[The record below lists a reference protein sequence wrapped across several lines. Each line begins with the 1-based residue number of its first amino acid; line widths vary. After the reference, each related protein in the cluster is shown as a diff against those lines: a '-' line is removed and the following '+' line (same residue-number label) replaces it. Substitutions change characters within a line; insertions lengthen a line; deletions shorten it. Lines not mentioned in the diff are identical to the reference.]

1 VCRLYR
7 SSTVFFLWLMIFLNV
22 VLPVFLI
29 IVLGFGIRRIH
40 FVDKFFLDKISH
52 LAYYVALPSLLV
64 WKIGTASFDL
74 SFNPRLIAGSY
85 LAVLIC
91 GLAAYALARLLKL
104 PAREA
109 GSFTQGSFWGNMT
122 YIGLPI
128 LLAAYG
134 EEALQ
139 RGGVLIGFMNPV
151 MNAAAV
157 LALTR
162 PLKGSMDWR
171 SIVDLRSI
179 LTNPVILAC
188 MVGLILSYFKI
199 PFPTFAVNFLRFL
212 SDLALPLALI
222 SMGGNL
228 SFEKVRKDYKA
239 TAFACLFKLFLIVGL
254 GWMLFDWLGVR
265 GLDFKVGVVLLA
277 CPTAFSSY
285 LLSSKLGADKS
296 LMSSDI
302 MVSTILS
309 MITLSL
315 WLWWL
320 G

>member
-1 VCRLYR
+1 MV
-7 SSTVFFLWLMIFLNV
+7 FLNV

-40 FVDKFFLDKISH
+40 FVDKLFLDKISY
-52 LAYYVALPSLLV
+52 LAYFVALPSLLV

-74 SFNPRLIAGSY
+74 SFNPRLIVGSY
-85 LAVLIC
+85 LSVLIC
-91 GLAAYALARLLKL
+91 GLGAYGVARLLKL
-104 PAREA
+104 PPREV

-134 EEALQ
+134 EEGLQ

-157 LALTR
+157 LALTW
-162 PLKGSMDWR
+162 PLKGSVDWK

-179 LTNPVILAC
+179 MTNPVILAC
-188 MVGLILSYFKI
+188 MVGMMLSYFRV
-199 PFPTFAVNFLRFL
+199 PLPTFVVNFLRFL

-239 TAFACLFKLFLIVGL
+239 TAFACIFKLFLIVGVA
-254 GWMLFDWLGVR
+254 WMLFDWLGVG
-265 GLDFKVGVVLLA
+265 GLDFKAGIILLA
-277 CPTAFSSY
+277 CPTAFSTY

-309 MITLSL
+309 MVTLSL

>member
-1 VCRLYR
+1 MV
-7 SSTVFFLWLMIFLNV
+7 FLNV

-29 IVLGFGIRRIH
+29 IALGFGIRGAH
-40 FVDKFFLDKISH
+40 FVDKVFLDKISH
-52 LAYYVALPSLLV
+52 LAYYVALPALLV
-64 WKIGTASFDL
+64 WKVGTASFDL
-74 SFNPRLIAGSY
+74 SFNPRLIVGSY
-85 LAVLIC
+85 LAVVIC
-91 GLAAYALARLLKL
+91 GLAAYVAARLLRL
-104 PAREA
+104 PPREV
-109 GSFTQGSFWGNMT
+109 GSFTQGSIWGNMT

-134 EEALQ
+134 EEGLQ
-139 RGGVLIGFMNPV
+139 RGGVLIGFMNPF

-157 LALTR
+157 VALTR
-162 PLKGSMDWR
+162 PLRGSLDWR
-171 SIVDLRSI
+171 SIIDLRSV
-179 LTNPVILAC
+179 LTNPVIVAC
-188 MVGLILSYFKI
+188 MTGLVLSYFKF

-222 SMGGNL
+222 SMGGSL

-239 TAFACLFKLFLIVGL
+239 TAFACLFKLLVIVGL
-254 GWMLFDWLGVR
+254 GWGLFDLLGVQ
-265 GLDFKVGVVLLA
+265 GLDFKVGIVLLA

>member
-1 VCRLYR
+1 
-7 SSTVFFLWLMIFLNV
+7 MIFLNV

-29 IVLGFGIRRIH
+29 VVLGFGIRRIH

-91 GLAAYALARLLKL
+91 GLGAYVLARLLKL
-104 PAREA
+104 PPREV

-157 LALTR
+157 LALTW

-188 MVGLILSYFKI
+188 MVGLILSYFKV

-222 SMGGNL
+222 SMGGIFPLKRSRKITRQPRSPVFLNWSL
-228 SFEKVRKDYKA
+228 SWGWDGCFLTGWGFGDSILKWGLYSWHARQPFPLISFPPSLGLTKA
-239 TAFACLFKLFLIVGL
+239 
-254 GWMLFDWLGVR
+254 
-265 GLDFKVGVVLLA
+265 
-277 CPTAFSSY
+277 
-285 LLSSKLGADKS
+285 
-296 LMSSDI
+296 
-302 MVSTILS
+302 
-309 MITLSL
+309 
-315 WLWWL
+315 
-320 G
+320 

>member
-1 VCRLYR
+1 MV
-7 SSTVFFLWLMIFLNV
+7 FLNV

-29 IVLGFGIRRIH
+29 IFLGFGIRRTH
-40 FVDKFFLDKISH
+40 FVDKLFLDKISH
-52 LAYYVALPSLLV
+52 LAYFVALPSLLI

-74 SFNPRLIAGSY
+74 SFNPHLIVGSY
-85 LAVLIC
+85 LSVLIC
-91 GLAAYALARLLKL
+91 GLGAYGVARLLKL
-104 PAREA
+104 PPREV

-128 LLAAYG
+128 LLAAHG
-134 EEALQ
+134 EEGLQ
-139 RGGVLIGFMNPV
+139 RGALLIGFMNPII
-151 MNAAAV
+151 NAAAV
-157 LALTR
+157 LALTW
-162 PLKGSMDWR
+162 PLKGSVDWK

-179 LTNPVILAC
+179 MTNPVILAC
-188 MVGLILSYFKI
+188 MVGMVLSYFKVPLPI
-199 PFPTFAVNFLRFL
+199 FFVNFLRFL

-228 SFEKVRKDYKA
+228 SFEKVKKDYKA
-239 TAFACLFKLFLIVGL
+239 TAYACIFKLFLIVGVA
-254 GWMLFDWLGVR
+254 WILFDWLGVG
-265 GLDFKVGVVLLA
+265 GLDFKVGIILLA
-277 CPTAFSSY
+277 CPTAFSTY

-309 MITLSL
+309 MVTLSL

>member
-1 VCRLYR
+1 MV
-7 SSTVFFLWLMIFLNV
+7 FLNV

-29 IVLGFGIRRIH
+29 IALGFGIRRIN
-40 FVDKFFLDKISH
+40 FADKFFLDKISH
-52 LAYYVALPSLLV
+52 LAYFVAVPSLLI

-74 SFNPRLIAGSY
+74 NFNPRLIGASY
-85 LAVLIC
+85 LAVFIC
-91 GLAAYALARLLKL
+91 GLAAYVVARILRL
-104 PAREA
+104 PPREV
-109 GSFTQGSFWGNMT
+109 GSFTQGSFWGNLT

-134 EEALQ
+134 EEGLQ
-139 RGGVLIGFMNPV
+139 RGGVLIGFMSPLI
-151 MNAAAV
+151 NAAAV
-157 LALTR
+157 LALTW
-162 PLKGSMDWR
+162 PLKGSMDWK
-171 SIVDLRSI
+171 SIVDLRNALI
-179 LTNPVILAC
+179 TNPVILSC
-188 MVGLILSYFKI
+188 MAGLLLSYFKV

-222 SMGGNL
+222 SMGGSL

-239 TAFACLFKLFLIVGL
+239 TAFACVFKLLVMVGVGWLLFKQ
-254 GWMLFDWLGVR
+254 LGVQ
-265 GLDFKVGVVLLA
+265 GLDFKVGIILLA

-302 MVSTILS
+302 MVSTLLS
-309 MITLSL
+309 MITLSF
-315 WLWWL
+315 WLAKL

>member
-1 VCRLYR
+1 MV
-7 SSTVFFLWLMIFLNV
+7 FLNV

-29 IVLGFGIRRIH
+29 IALGFAIRRIH
-40 FVDKFFLDKISH
+40 FVDKVFLDKISH
-52 LAYYVALPSLLV
+52 LAYFVAVPSLLV

-74 SFNPRLIAGSY
+74 NFNPRLIVGSY
-85 LAVLIC
+85 AAVAAC
-91 GLAAYALARLLKL
+91 GAAAYLAARLLRL
-104 PAREA
+104 PPREV
-109 GSFTQGSFWGNMT
+109 GSFTQGSFWGNLT

-134 EEALQ
+134 DEGLA
-139 RGGVLIGFMNPV
+139 RGGVLIGFLNPLV
-151 MNAAAV
+151 NAAAV
-157 LALTR
+157 FALTW
-162 PLKGSMDWR
+162 PLKGSVDWK
-171 SIVDLRSI
+171 SIVDLRNA
-179 LTNPVILAC
+179 LVTNPVILSCTA
-188 MVGLILSYFKI
+188 GLLLSYFQI

-239 TAFACLFKLFLIVGL
+239 TAMACLFKLVLMAAA
-254 GWMLFDWLGVR
+254 GWALFRWLGIR
-265 GLDFKVGVVLLA
+265 GLDFQVGIVLLA

-302 MVSTILS
+302 MVSTLLS
-309 MITLSL
+309 MGTLSF
-315 WLWWL
+315 WLMRL

>member
-1 VCRLYR
+1 
-7 SSTVFFLWLMIFLNV
+7 
-22 VLPVFLI
+22 
-29 IVLGFGIRRIH
+29 
-40 FVDKFFLDKISH
+40 
-52 LAYYVALPSLLV
+52 
-64 WKIGTASFDL
+64 
-74 SFNPRLIAGSY
+74 
-85 LAVLIC
+85 
-91 GLAAYALARLLKL
+91 
-104 PAREA
+104 
-109 GSFTQGSFWGNMT
+109 
-122 YIGLPI
+122 
-128 LLAAYG
+128 
-134 EEALQ
+134 
-139 RGGVLIGFMNPV
+139 

-171 SIVDLRSI
+171 SIVDLRAI

-228 SFEKVRKDYKA
+228 SFEKIKKDYKA

-254 GWMLFDWLGVR
+254 GWLLFDWLGVR
-265 GLDFKVGVVLLA
+265 GLDLKVGIVLLA